1 MARSDSVFCSIFLCA
16 RALQWTQH
24 FFGEQVVMSQPVSAV
39 TQLLDAAAQGDAA
52 AVNRLWS
59 TVYEELHGLAR
70 AQLAREGPAC
80 SLQSTSLVNEAYL
93 RLIGDGHVEWA
104 NRRHFFSAAAKA
116 MRRICVDDARRRE
129 RLKRGSGQAPGT
141 LLEDPPAARQDPAEV
156 LAIDE
161 VLQKLEQA
169 DPRRAELVMLRY
181 FAGLSIDETAAALGV
196 SARTVDTEWRFA
208 KAWLHRE
215 LSKGSSTCC
224 GRSDRDDD

>member
-1 MARSDSVFCSIFLCA
+1 
-16 RALQWTQH
+16 
-24 FFGEQVVMSQPVSAV
+24 MSQPVSAV

-59 TVYEELHGLAR
+59 TVYEELHDLAR
-70 AQLAREGPAC
+70 AQLAREGPGC

-129 RLKRGSGQAPGT
+129 RLKRGGGPAQPVGPADASDWSARAPGT
-141 LLEDPPAARQDPAEV
+141 LLGDPPAPEQDPAEV

-161 VLQKLEQA
+161 ALQKLEQT

-196 SARTVDTEWRFA
+196 SPRTVDTEWRFA

-215 LSKGSSTCC
+215 LSKGSSTWC
-224 GRSDRDDD
+224 GRSDGDDD

>member
-1 MARSDSVFCSIFLCA
+1 M
-16 RALQWTQH
+16 TN
-24 FFGEQVVMSQPVSAV
+24 QPVSAV

-52 AVNRLWS
+52 AANRLWS
-59 TVYEELHGLAR
+59 TVYQELHGLAR
-70 AQLAREGPAC
+70 AQLAREGPSC

-93 RLIGDGHVEWA
+93 RLIGDGHVKWT

-129 RLKRGSGQAPGT
+129 RLKRSGRPAQPVGSADASDWSARAPGT
-141 LLEDPPAARQDPAEV
+141 LLGDPPAPEQDPAEV
-156 LAIDE
+156 LAIE
-161 VLQKLEQA
+161 EALQKLEQH

-181 FAGLSIDETAAALGV
+181 FAGLNIDETAAALGV

-215 LSKGSSTCC
+215 LSKGDSTCC
-224 GRSDRDDD
+224 GRSDSDDH

>member
-1 MARSDSVFCSIFLCA
+1 
-16 RALQWTQH
+16 
-24 FFGEQVVMSQPVSAV
+24 MSQPVSAV

-52 AVNRLWS
+52 AANRLWS
-59 TVYEELHGLAR
+59 TVYQELHGLAR
-70 AQLAREGPAC
+70 AQLAREGPGC

-129 RLKRGSGQAPGT
+129 RLKRGSGEAPGT
-141 LLEDPPAARQDPAEV
+141 LLDDPQASDQDPAAV

-161 VLQKLEQA
+161 ALQKLEQT

-215 LSKGSSTCC
+215 LSKGDSTCC
-224 GRSDRDDD
+224 GRSDSDDH